1 MSATAV
7 ARRYAE
13 ALADV
18 ALAQAKVEEIENEV
32 AAFAAMMK
40 ESRELYDVFAS
51 PAVSQE
57 DKGRVLNALVERA
70 KPSRW
75 TANLL
80 KIMLR
85 HHRLHLLGT
94 VLEKFREEINRRQGI
109 VIAEVTTATP
119 AGDEERNMLAQR
131 LQELTGKQVQI
142 RFTADPELIGG
153 IVARIGSV
161 VYDGSIR
168 TQLQAVKQKLKQG
181 SATAE

>member
-1 MSATAV
+1 MSVTAI

-32 AAFAAMMK
+32 AAFAQMMK
-40 ESRELYDVFAS
+40 ENRELYDVFAS

-57 DKGRVLNALVERA
+57 DKGRVLAALVERA

-80 KIMLR
+80 KTMLR
-85 HHRLHLLGT
+85 HYRLHLLGA
-94 VLEKFREEINRRQGI
+94 VLGKFRDEINRRRGI

-119 AGDEERNMLAQR
+119 AGVQEREVLARR
-131 LQELTGKQVQI
+131 LQELTGKQVQL
-142 RFTADPELIGG
+142 RFNADPDLIGG

-168 TQLQAVKQKLKQG
+168 TQLQTVKQKLKQDG
-181 SATAE
+181 ATAG